1 MKRLLNVF
9 LRQSLSR
16 QLVLQLSLLVTVMLA
31 VLTVLAYVVVG
42 QAALQVVPPVMRR
55 TVNLHAGQQG
65 HIFLQA
71 QASIERLTR
80 EWQRRIGQASDA
92 EIDRRWAELF
102 ERQADG
108 VWRLKPRWVDTERA
122 PTFYLQHGADG
133 PDASVRR
140 RAVVSHQLLLEQGPA
155 LVPPFFSVYTDFVE
169 KGLMVFSRGIDWGR
183 SATPETDNFNYPTMT
198 GADPTRNPQRQRFW
212 TPVYFDSEAKA
223 WMVSVIQ
230 PLDWHGRWVG
240 TVGHDLTIDTLL
252 QQIVDA
258 EAPMGSS
265 AMILSFDGQLIAH
278 NQLRERIAQAQ
289 GQLAL
294 KDLHD
299 PVLDQVYALLKSRP
313 ALLPLLPGQTGGQ
326 DGITADGRYLVAW
339 SRMPGPEWW
348 SVRIIPVDSID
359 RILRAVVRWMLGVGA
374 LGLLLTLLLLRGVVR
389 RRLYQPLEAL
399 SQSIE
404 TQAQRV
410 RGGEE
415 PSALPS
421 TASPELIRLTEAFD
435 TLAAGLAAHRRE
447 EQSVR
452 AALEHEVQERRQAE
466 ESVRLLNLSLEARV
480 QERGLQLQQAHEEL
494 VQRDTLASLG
504 SLVAGVSHELNT
516 PIGNALIGADT
527 AAETLR
533 GVRQLLS
540 SPAVRRSELER
551 QLKLAED
558 SLRLT
563 MGNLQRSAG
572 LVRDFKQV
580 AIDRASLQRR
590 PFQLRQVCEEV
601 VHLLQHTLKGAQ
613 HEVDIALPED
623 LRLDGYPG
631 PFGQVL
637 TNLVQNAVIH
647 AFGERHGG
655 RIRIELLSQD
665 AERIHLAITD
675 NGRGIPPEHL
685 DQVFKPFF
693 TTRFGQGGSGLGL
706 HLVYTIVCD
715 VLGGH
720 IELSSRLG
728 EGTRFVLSLPKVA
741 PASLQNKA

>member
-31 VLTVLAYVVVG
+31 VLTGLAYAVIG

-55 TVNLHAGQQG
+55 TVSLHAAQQG
-65 HIFLQA
+65 QVFLQA
-71 QASIERLTR
+71 QASVERLGQ

-108 VWRLKPRWVDTERA
+108 VWRLKPRWIDTEHA
-122 PTFYLQHGADG
+122 PTFYLQHGAHG
-133 PDASVRR
+133 PDASARR

-183 SATPETDNFNYPTMT
+183 SATPATDNFSYPTMT
-198 GADPTRNPQRQRFW
+198 GSDPARNPQRQRFW
-212 TPVYFDSEAKA
+212 TPVYFDSEVKA

-230 PLDWHGRWVG
+230 PLDWQGRWVG
-240 TVGHDLTIDTLL
+240 TVGHDITIDALL

-258 EAPMGSS
+258 EAPMGST
-265 AMILSFDGQLIAH
+265 AMILSGDGQLIAH
-278 NQLRERIAQAQ
+278 PQLRERIAQAQ

-294 KDLHD
+294 QELKD
-299 PVLDQVYALLKSRP
+299 PVLDQVHALLR
-313 ALLPLLPGQTGGQ
+313 ARAAGTDGAVDGHAGGQ
-326 DGITADGRYLVAW
+326 DGMTADGRFLVAW
-339 SRMPGPEWW
+339 SRMPGPDWW
-348 SVRIIPVDSID
+348 AVRIIPVDSID
-359 RILRAVVRWMLGVGA
+359 RILRTVVRWMLGVG
-374 LGLLLTLLLLRGVVR
+374 LFGLVLTLLLLRGVVR
-389 RRLYQPLEAL
+389 RRLYEPLEAL

-415 PSALPS
+415 PSTLPAA
-421 TASPELIRLTEAFD
+421 ASPELVRLTGAFD

-447 EQSVR
+447 EHSVR
-452 AALEHEVQERRQAE
+452 SALEHEVQERRQAE

-480 QERGLQLQQAHEEL
+480 QERGRQLQQAHEEL

-533 GVRQLLS
+533 AVRETLAG
-540 SPAVRRSELER
+540 PAVRRSELER
-551 QLKLAED
+551 QLQLAED

-563 MGNLQRSAG
+563 LGNLKRSAG

-601 VHLLQHTLKGAQ
+601 VHLLEHTLKGRQ
-613 HEVDIALPED
+613 HEVAIELPED
-623 LRLDGYPG
+623 LRLEGYPG

-637 TNLVQNAVIH
+637 TNLVQNAVVH
-647 AFGERHGG
+647 AFGDQPGG

-665 AERIHLAITD
+665 AEHIHLALSD

-693 TTRFGQGGSGLGL
+693 TTRLGQGGSGLGL

-728 EGTRFVLSLPKVA
+728 EGTRFVLTLPRVA
-741 PASLQNKA
+741 PQAPAP